1 MLSVNCLYQM
11 NPEKRKGEFEK
22 GGRLPDWS
30 GSGPWISDWA
40 LVAGIGRMYRVW
52 PVSLAPP
59 GLDDFSPTHPRL
71 APWAAF
77 FRSFGA
83 AAFSIPDLKRSFAF
97 RDVYHCVRT
106 LVFCRIDIVPAFPS
120 SHDEAGPKYLKM
132 VPGINAAA
140 KRRKSAAHAA
150 RRG

>member
-1 MLSVNCLYQM
+1 LEVLALKVPFRNLLVVSESSPVAGAIKGFNPYKSLDAGRARELQKSAQPATQMLSVNCLYQM
-11 NPEKRKGEFEK
+11 NLEKRKGEFEK
-22 GGRLPDWS
+22 GGSLPDWS

-83 AAFSIPDLKRSFAF
+83 AAFSIPDLK
-97 RDVYHCVRT
+97 
-106 LVFCRIDIVPAFPS
+106 
-120 SHDEAGPKYLKM
+120 
-132 VPGINAAA
+132 
-140 KRRKSAAHAA
+140 
-150 RRG
+150 